1 MYKWCV
7 IHPDDPPFSI
17 LGLPR
22 ILRTGDDFNVLIK
35 VVPSLSNGLCFCTG
49 SLGVRADNN
58 LPEMIKE
65 FGDSINFI
73 HRFWR
78 FLRRKLF

>member
-1 MYKWCV
+1 MFLY
-7 IHPDDPPFSI
+7 
-17 LGLPR
+17 
-22 ILRTGDDFNVLIK
+22 
-35 VVPSLSNGLCFCTG
+35 G

-65 FGDSINFI
+65 FGDRINFI

-78 FLRRKLF
+78 FLRRKSFGGRCGHVRGDKRNY